1 MKYLIFLFLPILL
14 ACNEKKA
21 DMPADVQEVEQ
32 TEVVKSAQEIDA
44 EIQQSLA
51 KIDST
56 MNEMTNTLKELK

>member
-14 ACNEKKA
+14 ACNEKTA
-21 DMPADVQEVEQ
+21 DMSADVQEVEQ

-56 MNEMTNTLKELK
+56 LNEMTNTLKELK